1 MPKKETT
8 SHDETSSAAK
18 SFGLFELSRKVLL
31 AGVGAAVLAQDEISD
46 FVDRLV
52 ERGEIAEQDARK
64 LVKEVVEKQQKFI
77 DDVRAEQSQ
86 KHSRYATRSDIE
98 ELTARILELNKKIED
113 LQSQKQS

>member
-1 MPKKETT
+1 MAKKEIP
-8 SHDETSSAAK
+8 SQDETSSTSK

-64 LVKEVVEKQQKFI
+64 LVKEVLDKQEKFI
-77 DDVRAEQSQ
+77 NDIRSEQSQ
-86 KHSRYATRSDIE
+86 KQSRYATRTDIE
-98 ELTARILELNKKIED
+98 ELTTRIKELNKKIEEM
-113 LQSQKQS
+113 QSQKQA